1 MERIRGKDFENTQS
15 VLRQSIASGVGGGMA
30 WNGYMN
36 VAQHNHKK
44 KHQRFDGGLKNT
56 GRTSSSQMT
65 CQKLGYPLVIKHG
78 VLENVPSLYS
88 IGTLW

>member
-1 MERIRGKDFENTQS
+1 MEWLYECGSTQP
-15 VLRQSIASGVGGGMA
+15 QA
-30 WNGYMN
+30 
-36 VAQHNHKK
+36 
-44 KHQRFDGGLKNT
+44 KHQRFDGGLKKILEE
-56 GRTSSSQMT
+56 RTSSSQMT